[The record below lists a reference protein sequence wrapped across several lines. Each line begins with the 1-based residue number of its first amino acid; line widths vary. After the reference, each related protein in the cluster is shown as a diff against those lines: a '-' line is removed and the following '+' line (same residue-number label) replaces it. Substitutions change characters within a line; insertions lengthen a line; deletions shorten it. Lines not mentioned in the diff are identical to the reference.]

1 MYSHCQCGA
10 ATSLQNTVCWVTQD
24 RMSNQSLLQ
33 AGLSLRFETAIA
45 FRQVHSGTP
54 SPVITHMVLYKPA
67 NPVTTDLHILLAFT
81 CRSLVII
88 IFNILTVCYQT

>member
-54 SPVITHMVLYKPA
+54 SDHSHGVVQ
-67 NPVTTDLHILLAFT
+67 T
-81 CRSLVII
+81 CKSINYRFAHFISI
-88 IFNILTVCYQT
+88 YM